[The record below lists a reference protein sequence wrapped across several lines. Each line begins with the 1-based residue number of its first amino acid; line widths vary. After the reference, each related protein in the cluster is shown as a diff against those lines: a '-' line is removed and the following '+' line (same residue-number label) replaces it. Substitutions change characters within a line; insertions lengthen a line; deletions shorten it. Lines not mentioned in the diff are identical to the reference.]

1 MIGVYA
7 IINKANGKMY
17 IGESI
22 NILLRWKFHKEEL
35 NKGTHHSYKLQQD
48 WNEYGAGNFTF
59 KIIEK
64 FTLPKDTTFDRSK
77 LNISLLCREY
87 YHMKLNHAISQG
99 YNIECTLQDLYYGKS
114 KDKEKQEYYGNN
126 LHQIVKN
133 NQWLFKES
141 FDINRII
148 EFITDTSDSKDTM
161 IIKSKTK
168 KPKINTLAFSKV
180 SGYFKETY
188 NISFT
193 KKEFLALLSKWGYI
207 ENCYIEKYDSCR
219 WCPTEKGLLSGDI
232 IQKRSAL
239 YLTQQGLEKVINY
252 LKDYYYII

>member
-1 MIGVYA
+1 MIGIYA
-7 IINKANGKMY
+7 IINKTNGKMY

-35 NKGTHHSYKLQQD
+35 SKGSHHSYKLQQD
-48 WNEYGAGNFTF
+48 WNEYGADNFTF

-64 FTLPKDTTFDRSK
+64 FNLPNDTTFDRSK

-87 YHMKLNHAISQG
+87 YHMKLNHTISQG

-180 SGYFKETY
+180 SGYFIETY
-188 NISFT
+188 NIPFA

-207 ENCYIEKYDSCR
+207 ENCYIEKYDSCK
-219 WCPTEKGLLSGDI
+219 WYPTEKGLLSGDI
-232 IQKRSAL
+232 IKKRSAL